1 MCVGVCVLCIC
12 CILVHLFQRA
22 FMHLSVYFRERYFV
36 SWCRKQKCV
45 TPRVCSHIVTPEKS
59 SGVGMFDVAV
69 IKDVIL
75 SNLK

>member
-1 MCVGVCVLCIC
+1 MLCIC

-22 FMHLSVYFRERYFV
+22 SMHLSVYFRERYFV

-45 TPRVCSHIVTPEKS
+45 TPRVCSHIVTPRVCSHIVTPEKS

-69 IKDVIL
+69 IKGA
-75 SNLK
+75 